1 MKTLYIALAGLALLA
16 TLLSNSSI
24 ANVVVE
30 NDAIPAHIVAK
41 FNQFKLNFNKRYE
54 SLDVE
59 AVKLSIYFANHL
71 FIETSN
77 SVETEYTLGENIFMD
92 LTNEEFVA
100 SYKGYKSDHSN
111 TVVDETMPEINGS
124 VDWVSKGAVTPVKD
138 QGQCGSCWAFST
150 TGNVEGWWKITKGTL
165 PSLSESQL
173 VDCAGIA
180 YGNLGCN
187 GGNTYSTLRYVISN
201 GLTTEAAY
209 PYTPKNGACKVQ
221 GGAYKT
227 NNRKKT
233 SGCAAL
239 TSDINSQPTSV
250 AIDAAGTAFQLYK
263 SGVFSNCG
271 TTLDHAVL
279 AVGYDANGNWLV
291 KNSWGTTWGSKG
303 YFTLK
308 TGNTCGVCTELA
320 TSS

>member
-16 TLLSNSSI
+16 TLLSNSQI

-30 NDAIPAHIVAK
+30 NDAIPAHIVQK
-41 FNQFKLNFNKRYE
+41 FNQFKANFNKRYE
-54 SLDVE
+54 SADVE
-59 AVKLSIYFANHL
+59 ALKLSIYFANHL
-71 FIETSN
+71 FVEASNAIETEF
-77 SVETEYTLGENIFMD
+77 VLGENNFMD

-100 SYKGYKSDHSN
+100 AYLGYKSTSN
-111 TVVDETMPEINGS
+111 HAEVDETMPVINGAVNW
-124 VDWVSKGAVTPVKD
+124 VDKGAVTPVKD

-150 TGNVEGWWKITKGTL
+150 TGNVEGWWKITKGSL
-165 PSLSESQL
+165 PNLSESQL

-187 GGNTYSTLRYVISN
+187 GGNPYSALKYVINN
-201 GLTTEAAY
+201 GLTTEQAY
-209 PYTPKNGACKVQ
+209 PYTPKQGACRIQ
-221 GGAYKT
+221 GGSYKT
-227 NNRKKT
+227 NSRKQT

-271 TTLDHAVL
+271 TNLDHAVL
-279 AVGYDANGNWLV
+279 AVGYDANGNWFV
-291 KNSWGTTWGSKG
+291 KNSWGTSWGQKG
-303 YFTLK
+303 YFYLK

-320 TSS
+320 NSA